1 MEGSEMV
8 RVCIEVEC
16 GGSDTT
22 TLAVKAENILRA
34 LEIAEE
40 QNPGCALNV
49 VFPLDPDTFFVRDG
63 SERVEAGGSE
73 IAA

>member
-1 MEGSEMV
+1 MV
-8 RVCIEVEC
+8 RVCIEVKC
-16 GGSDTT
+16 GGDGTT

-34 LEIAEE
+34 LEIARE

-49 VFPLDPDTFFVRDG
+49 VFPLDPDTFFARDG
-63 SERVEAGGSE
+63 SEEVEAGTAG

>member
-1 MEGSEMV
+1 MV

-16 GGSDTT
+16 GGADIT

-34 LEIAEE
+34 LEIVGE

-49 VFPLDPDTFFVRDG
+49 VFPLDPDTFFVWDG
-63 SERVEAGGSE
+63 VEGVEAGTAG

>member
-1 MEGSEMV
+1 MEGLEMV
-8 RVCIEVEC
+8 RVRIEVGC
-16 GGSDTT
+16 GGADTT

-34 LEIAEE
+34 LEIAGE

-49 VFPLDPDTFFVRDG
+49 VFPLDPDTFFVRDESQG
-63 SERVEAGGSE
+63 IEAGESE

>member
-1 MEGSEMV
+1 MV

-16 GGSDTT
+16 GGAVTT
-22 TLAVKAENILRA
+22 TVAVRAENILRA
-34 LEIAEE
+34 LEIAGE

-49 VFPLDPDTFFVRDG
+49 VFPLDPDTFFTRDG
-63 SERVEAGGSE
+63 SEGVEAGTAG